1 MSRFSAWKISQF
13 SARAL
18 RFGPRKTLAVRLQQC
33 ERLAARGKG
42 LSSPKRRF
50 CWGDPLRG
58 ALCTSVISWHSCA
71 KTTQYLWL
79 KKAYLMMIPFDWD
92 FLEVARPSIAFSSSF
107 RSWTR
112 DWLRVVEWR
121 RSPENLEDS
130 SLNTASYGCFIVSA
144 MTKRTFQKG
153 LHRKAVTVCFIS
165 SWKAGKSPRISL
177 LAEWFE
183 PLEPHCFSWWMQSGR
198 LTSGARDSLLHAWCA
213 NIRGCH
219 IGHIDSRLKIQMW
232 FWSSIHIHLNDLNGP
247 KMNVIPSQY
256 HDI

>member
-165 SWKAGKSPRISL
+165 SWKAGKQKNRPVSRC
-177 LAEWFE
+177 W
-183 PLEPHCFSWWMQSGR
+183 QSGLNHLSR
-198 LTSGARDSLLHAWCA
+198 TVSADECNLAVWRAAQEIRCCTRDVPTSGVATLATL
-213 NIRGCH
+213 
-219 IGHIDSRLKIQMW
+219 
-232 FWSSIHIHLNDLNGP
+232 
-247 KMNVIPSQY
+247 IPASKY
-256 HDI
+256 RCGFDPASTYI